1 MNDQISRRKF
11 LHQSSVGVA
20 AVSALGIINS
30 CSKKTETTTDIPMPT
45 RVLGKTGLQV
55 SQLAFGGGSQ
65 FLKNK
70 DGAWEPLLERAI
82 KLGINYFDTSCDY
95 KWSASMSS
103 EERYGMILP
112 KYRDQVII
120 STKFS
125 KRDVKEAMQQIE
137 TSLKRMKIDHVDI
150 LMLHS
155 VEPSEDLDAFEKG
168 MYPQM
173 MKLKEQG
180 VTKFIGFSSMNSA
193 EKSRDMIE
201 RFDLDVALLAMN
213 PTKYGNFA
221 QVALPAARRKNMGVL
236 AMKVMRDVVGKK
248 ATPNELIQYALTQ
261 EGVSTACIG
270 HFGMQVLEQN
280 AQIVKDLATTKH
292 AQIDRRE
299 LEARLAPLAGPHAL
313 CWARPDYYDGMV
325 C

>member
-1 MNDQISRRKF
+1 MIKQISRRKF

-20 AVSALGIINS
+20 ALSALGFVNS
-30 CSKKTETTTDIPMPT
+30 CDKKTETKMNAPMPM
-45 RVLGKTGLQV
+45 RVLGNTGLQV

-120 STKFS
+120 ATKFS

-137 TSLKRMKIDHVDI
+137 TSLKRMKIEHVDV

-173 MKLKEQG
+173 LKLKEQG
-180 VTKFIGFSSMNSA
+180 VAKFIGFSSMNSA

-221 QVALPAARRKNMGVL
+221 QIALPAARKKNMGVL
-236 AMKVMRDVVGKK
+236 AMKVMRDIVGKK
-248 ATPNELIQYALTQ
+248 AKANELIDYALGQ
-261 EGVSTACIG
+261 EGVASACIG
-270 HFGMQVLEQN
+270 HFGMKILEEN
-280 AQIVKDLATTKH
+280 VQIVQDIAAAKH
-292 AQIDRRE
+292 ARIDRQE
-299 LEARLAPLAGPHAL
+299 LESRLAHLAGPHAL

>member
-1 MNDQISRRKF
+1 MNEQISRRKF
-11 LHQSSVGVA
+11 LYQSAIGVA
-20 AVSALGIINS
+20 TVSALGIISS
-30 CSKKTETTTDIPMPT
+30 CGKKTKTQTDVLMPT
-45 RVLGKTGLQV
+45 RILGKTNLQV

-70 DGAWEPLLERAI
+70 DGDWEPLLEQAI

-112 KYRDQVII
+112 KYRNQVII
-120 STKFS
+120 ATKFS
-125 KRDVKEAMQQIE
+125 KRDVKEAMRQIE
-137 TSLKRMKIDHVDI
+137 TSLKRMKIDYVDV

-173 MKLKEQG
+173 LKLKEQG
-180 VTKFIGFSSMNSA
+180 IAKFIGFSSMDSA

-201 RFDLDVALLAMN
+201 RFDMDVALLAMN

-221 QVALPAARRKNMGVL
+221 QIALPAARKKNMGVL
-236 AMKVMRDVVGKK
+236 AMKVMRNVVGKH
-248 ATPNELIQYALTQ
+248 ATPNELLEYALTQ
-261 EGVSTACIG
+261 DGVSSACIG
-270 HFGMQVLEQN
+270 HFGMKILQEN
-280 AQIVKDLATTKH
+280 ARIVQDIAAAKH
-292 AQIDRRE
+292 TGIDRQK
-299 LEARLAPLAGPHAL
+299 LESRLAHLAGPHAL
-313 CWARPDYYDGMV
+313 CWARPGYFDGMA
-325 C
+325 